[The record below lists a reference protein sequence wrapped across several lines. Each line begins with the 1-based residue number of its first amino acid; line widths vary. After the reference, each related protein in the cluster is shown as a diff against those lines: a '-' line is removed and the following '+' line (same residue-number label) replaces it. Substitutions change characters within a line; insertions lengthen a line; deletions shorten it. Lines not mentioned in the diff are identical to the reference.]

1 MRQVT
6 VDDLLVHHRVPYAYD
21 SLVNH
26 DQQRWQP
33 TRHRRWRTLGRRFLS
48 VRDRR
53 WYAQGQES
61 GPDPRCVLTIATRE
75 GPPPM
80 ERPGAYQTETLE
92 DASSAFKTFQSAS
105 FTFHADCNPADA
117 RWTLSAATPAE
128 FQEPVGPPISL
139 EATSHAWSHTH
150 HRLGLTRPSPSSSAE
165 RSPSRGPVSISL
177 RLHVILHRLVVV
189 LAGLADLLDRL
200 TRA

>member
-1 MRQVT
+1 MIFWSTTGFRMPTTPWLTTINSDGSPHVTGVGALWVDGSFRCETADGTRKGRNLARTHGACLPSPPGRALRLWNGPAYTRQ
-6 VDDLLVHHRVPYAYD
+6 
-21 SLVNH
+21 
-26 DQQRWQP
+26 
-33 TRHRRWRTLGRRFLS
+33 RRWK
-48 VRDRR
+48 
-53 WYAQGQES
+53 
-61 GPDPRCVLTIATRE
+61 TR
-75 GPPPM
+75 
-80 ERPGAYQTETLE
+80 Q
-92 DASSAFKTFQSAS
+92 ASSKTFQSAS
-105 FTFHADCNPADA
+105 FTFNADCNPADA

-177 RLHVILHRLVVV
+177 RLHVILHSLVVV